1 MQTLLVTG
9 GADATGNLLS
19 STEIYLDVDSTSAW
33 SYAASLPS
41 ARECMVSATLDNSV
55 FVFGEYT
62 SNFTNVFS
70 SPTDFTGGQMEDNGL
85 YLAEVLRYNVV
96 SNSWSQTGNMTEPRR
111 SSAVAVISNEA
122 NDGQFCPAEPLPG
135 E

>member
-9 GADATGNLLS
+9 GADAWGNLLS

-41 ARECMVSATLDNSV
+41 GRECMVSATLDNSV

-62 SNFTNVFS
+62 ENF
-70 SPTDFTGGQMEDNGL
+70 
-85 YLAEVLRYNVV
+85 
-96 SNSWSQTGNMTEPRR
+96 
-111 SSAVAVISNEA
+111 
-122 NDGQFCPAEPLPG
+122 
-135 E
+135 